1 MAQADGS
8 PAPTKSFKFFRASL
22 QETLRNATKGR
33 THRPAVSE
41 DVTPERERKRTLL
54 RKHQDGGSGGK
65 TSKTPTSSKPTVLT
79 GWAQPPTL
87 SQGSMS
93 SPDLLM
99 SLKDQSTTTA
109 ASDPSPHPPKH
120 NLPRQRR
127 PSQLVPIS
135 TSSSLLATTADTG
148 GSRLHT
154 RLDRSDS
161 RVGASSP
168 SSPVLSPRLHAA
180 SASTSNLASTS
191 SPSRLLQQQQ
201 HRPPY
206 SPPPVPHVRS
216 PSTSMAQTASASPAT
231 PLQPRRA
238 SFQGQAASRTSPSPP
253 SPTPQRRVVSPI
265 YHRQNSSSASLASP
279 PTSSP
284 HRETIRTAS
293 AYLAKEFARR
303 PPHFGINVWQ
313 EVEVRLR
320 ALFRLERIWG
330 KSGTGASTGTAVGAP
345 GSAGLGGGEER
356 ERRIFLEALRDGYV
370 LCQFVTSVPIS
381 ETEWTS
387 VLTPALRLASFP
399 TCRLINK
406 FQPGMIARA
415 DAQEDGFV
423 KTSNVTKFLS
433 AASSFG
439 VAQGELFSR
448 GDLLE
453 GTAESLG
460 QVAQTII
467 TVCQLSEQ
475 PRQPRSPRSPYL
487 HSGSATSQPSLP
499 SSVSTPNLVSRRPS
513 SPPAPPLP
521 SFVSAKP
528 SATAAV
534 QLASTSTRKRWT
546 PPSPVLS
553 TARTASPGDKA
564 RPPPVTTN
572 GRRDASL
579 TPEPRRNGSG
589 THISDALAAPL
600 SSSPPRT
607 PRPLLSRDSSSR
619 VSIASTMATAA
630 TDMRSSRFG
639 TIRTMNTEVTEATS
653 FHPSDGHPSLTK
665 SEANA
670 VMAELDQQVRRP
682 GLGGKFT
689 FPDRDRS
696 STDSGAG
703 PGPAVVDLGR
713 VPEVDEE
720 GEPRRRRP
728 VPNPLKLDHL
738 DASPPREGRPKAIAL
753 GKGKWPED
761 FIGLGLGQPPSSP
774 MRIPMAR
781 SSSDTHA
788 LSGRRDSFGGSPGSP
803 TTILSS
809 TPPHRKLSIKA
820 SLLDGSPDRSANSE
834 ERPFGARRPSHR
846 SRHSVETTQLTRDI
860 TGGSSSSSVLL
871 PRDRSPSTA
880 LDSREGSTPSPIVP
894 PPSSML
900 RRQSTTNAHSSPRGS
915 RALKPAL
922 GNGNGSTASV
932 NRVLFPPA
940 PASATTPTAA
950 TMAGGV
956 PFPSASAGIVDLGSS
971 SRPSTA
977 DTLQGA
983 TDVVAELQ
991 RKPVRPTRHRH
1002 VSDMPDST
1010 RRKPRP
1016 TSFDDGGGRS
1026 RYESMVSLGMGGI
1039 GSNSTNDLTR
1049 RDSMSSQ
1056 MPVTTLIVREEG
1068 KPPMHYVS
1076 DTSISSHH
1084 LVLFT
1089 NILSSN

>member
-1 MAQADGS
+1 
-8 PAPTKSFKFFRASL
+8 
-22 QETLRNATKGR
+22 
-33 THRPAVSE
+33 
-41 DVTPERERKRTLL
+41 
-54 RKHQDGGSGGK
+54 
-65 TSKTPTSSKPTVLT
+65 
-79 GWAQPPTL
+79 
-87 SQGSMS
+87 
-93 SPDLLM
+93 
-99 SLKDQSTTTA
+99 
-109 ASDPSPHPPKH
+109 
-120 NLPRQRR
+120 
-127 PSQLVPIS
+127 
-135 TSSSLLATTADTG
+135 
-148 GSRLHT
+148 
-154 RLDRSDS
+154 
-161 RVGASSP
+161 
-168 SSPVLSPRLHAA
+168 
-180 SASTSNLASTS
+180 
-191 SPSRLLQQQQ
+191 
-201 HRPPY
+201 
-206 SPPPVPHVRS
+206 
-216 PSTSMAQTASASPAT
+216 
-231 PLQPRRA
+231 
-238 SFQGQAASRTSPSPP
+238 
-253 SPTPQRRVVSPI
+253 
-265 YHRQNSSSASLASP
+265 
-279 PTSSP
+279 
-284 HRETIRTAS
+284 
-293 AYLAKEFARR
+293 
-303 PPHFGINVWQ
+303 
-313 EVEVRLR
+313 
-320 ALFRLERIWG
+320 
-330 KSGTGASTGTAVGAP
+330 
-345 GSAGLGGGEER
+345 
-356 ERRIFLEALRDGYV
+356 
-370 LCQFVTSVPIS
+370 
-381 ETEWTS
+381 
-387 VLTPALRLASFP
+387 VLTPALGVTFSP
-399 TCRLINK
+399 ICRLINK
-406 FQPGMIARA
+406 FQPGMITHP
-415 DAQEDGFV
+415 DSQEDGFV

-439 VAQGELFSR
+439 VAQGELFSSD
-448 GDLLE
+448 DLHE

-467 TVCQLSEQ
+467 AVCKVSEQ
-475 PRQPRSPRSPYL
+475 LLQSRSPRSQYM
-487 HSGSATSQPSLP
+487 HSGSVPSQPALP
-499 SSVSTPNLVSRRPS
+499 SSVSTPDLVSHRPS
-513 SPPAPPLP
+513 SPPTAPLP
-521 SFVSAKP
+521 SLASAKS
-528 SATAAV
+528 SATATV
-534 QLASTSTRKRWT
+534 KLAFTPTRKRWT
-546 PPSPVLS
+546 SFSPTSS
-553 TARTASPGDKA
+553 TARTAGPGDKA
-564 RPPPVTTN
+564 RAPTASTN
-572 GRRDASL
+572 GRRGASL
-579 TPEPRRNGSG
+579 TPEPRRNGIG
-589 THISDALAAPL
+589 TQISDALAAPL

-619 VSIASTMATAA
+619 VSIASTMATAT

-639 TIRTMNTEVTEATS
+639 TIRTMNTELTEATS

-670 VMAELDQQVRRP
+670 AMAELDQQVRRP

-696 STDSGAG
+696 STDSGAS

-720 GEPRRRRP
+720 GEPRRRRL
-728 VPNPLKLDHL
+728 VPDPFKLDHL

-753 GKGKWPED
+753 GKGKWPEY

-781 SSSDTHA
+781 PNSDTHA

-803 TTILSS
+803 KTILSS

-880 LDSREGSTPSPIVP
+880 LDPRGGSTPSPIAP

-922 GNGNGSTASV
+922 GNDNGSAASV

-950 TMAGGV
+950 TMVGRV
-956 PFPSASAGIVDLGSS
+956 PFPSALAGIVDLGSS

-991 RKPVRPTRHRH
+991 PKPVRPTRHRH

-1010 RRKPRP
+1010 RRKPWP
-1016 TSFDDGGGRS
+1016 TSFVDGGGRS

-1056 MPVTTLIVREEG
+1056 ILVTTLIVREEG

-1076 DTSISSHH
+1076 GVS
-1084 LVLFT
+1084 VLSRRTFY
-1089 NILSSN
+1089 NIMSSNWATV